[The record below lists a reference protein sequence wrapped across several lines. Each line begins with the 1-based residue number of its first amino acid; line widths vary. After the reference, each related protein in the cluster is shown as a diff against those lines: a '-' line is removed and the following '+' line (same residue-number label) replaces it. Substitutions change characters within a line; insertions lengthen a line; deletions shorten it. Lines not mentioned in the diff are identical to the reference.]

1 MSGNFIVNTPRC
13 QMHALAFQGIMVTDC
28 YPQLRDMLRQQLGDE
43 YVLLFAEP
51 ASNDSDQSVDWYTPV
66 QGAARPLNALPAG
79 EQDAL
84 RERLA
89 HMAREMR
96 SLAEKLKATGEHAK
110 VTRGTILELALRY
123 PGEECLYAVGGQ
135 PVFTCW
141 GFGPGTPG
149 AEPQDLSRLARV
161 APSASSTAAVTE
173 QEGQTEPREQGGLP
187 DPALSSA
194 SERRAGCL
202 PLLWWLLPL
211 VLLLLLLWLLFT
223 SFGGRPAL
231 GGTALFHAPLPSFC
245 RADQTL
251 ADTLASLEEES
262 AALEMAVEDLR
273 ARLEAHMAQ
282 CRPESAQRT
291 PPPADPELLV
301 IPEKATDMSFLQG
314 QWRCETGLVNNRT
327 KEPVVVEFSFDASGE
342 GTGGI
347 FERRR
352 ACTGA
357 ARGSLTPDG
366 TLRIRLEEQK
376 CGGGAAYTAQEIICR
391 NREGRADCHGRN
403 ADGSPWDAH
412 FIRKR

>member
-1 MSGNFIVNTPRC
+1 MSGNFIVNTPRH

-28 YPQLRDMLRQQLGDE
+28 HPQLRDVLRQQLGDE

-51 ASNDSDQSVDWYTPV
+51 VANAGDQSIDWYTPV
-66 QGAARPLNALPAG
+66 QGTARPLAELPA
-79 EQDAL
+79 EERDAL

-89 HMAREMR
+89 HMAREIR
-96 SLAEKLKATGEHAK
+96 SLAERLKATGDHAR

-149 AEPQDLSRLARV
+149 AEPQDLCRISRLA
-161 APSASSTAAVTE
+161 PSGATVTE
-173 QEGQTEPREQGGLP
+173 QADPGGATPAGMTRNP
-187 DPALSSA
+187 DAAPG
-194 SERRAGCL
+194 RRSGCP
-202 PLLWWLLPL
+202 PLLWWLPPLFLLP
-211 VLLLLLLWLLFT
+211 LLLWLLLT

-231 GGTALFHAPLPSFC
+231 GGVALFHAPLPPFC
-245 RADQTL
+245 RADQAKI
-251 ADTLASLEEES
+251 ADTLASLEREN
-262 AALEMAVEDLR
+262 AALEKELETLR

-282 CRPESAQRT
+282 CRPEPAPET
-291 PPPADPELLV
+291 PPGAEPEGLV
-301 IPEKATDMSFLQG
+301 IPEKSADMSFLQG

-327 KEPVVVEFSFDASGE
+327 KEPVVVEFSFDASGN

-376 CGGGAAYTAQEIICR
+376 CGGGDAYTAQEIVCR
-391 NREGRADCHGRN
+391 NKEGRADCRGRN